1 MAMHHLRDG
10 DDEMFAETLR
20 RYAVE
25 RLLPDYPRWRD
36 EPYPLDRIP
45 ELGELGVLGL
55 RVPEEYG
62 GSAGALTQ
70 LGLAVEELARGDF
83 NVNYFPQL
91 AGLAAGLILH
101 GDEAIKRRWLPPLA
115 SGEVTIGFALTEP
128 GVGSDAAAL
137 STRAVRDGS
146 DWVISGEKASITF
159 AGYADAVTV
168 FARTGGE
175 GARGITCFLVPLDL
189 AGVERAVY
197 ASAGSAAT
205 ARGSLHFD
213 DVRIPVDH
221 QIGEEGT
228 GFVLAMQGFDYNR
241 AIISHACIGAASQSL
256 DEFVEYAKQRETFG
270 KPLAQ
275 HQGISFQVA
284 EHLAFLHSA
293 RLLARETLQLADAGL
308 PHSTQASMTK
318 WLGPKY
324 AAEAIHAVIRMF
336 GWPGYSSEMH
346 HELRMKDV
354 MGLEIGDGTPEIM
367 KAIIARE
374 TFGREFGSLR

>member
-1 MAMHHLRDG
+1 MAMQQLRSA
-10 DDEMFAETLR
+10 DDDLLAETLR
-20 RYAVE
+20 RFSLE
-25 RLLPDYPRWRD
+25 RLMPDYQRWRT
-36 EPYPLDRIP
+36 EPFPKERVVEFGD
-45 ELGELGVLGL
+45 LGVLGL

-62 GSAGALTQ
+62 GSDGTFPQ
-70 LGLAVEELARGDF
+70 LGLAVEELSRGDF
-83 NVNYFPQL
+83 NANYFPQL
-91 AGLAAGLILH
+91 AALAAELITH
-101 GDEAIKRRWLPPLA
+101 GDDAVKSRWLPPLA
-115 SGEVTIGFALTEP
+115 SGEAVIGFALTEP

-137 STRAVRDGS
+137 TTRAVRDGS

-168 FARTGGE
+168 FARTGGP

-189 AGVERAVY
+189 PGVERQVY
-197 ASAGSAAT
+197 HSAGSAAT

-213 DVRIPVDH
+213 EVRIPADH

-270 KPLAQ
+270 KPLAK
-275 HQGISFQVA
+275 HEGIAFQVA

-293 RLLARETLQLADAGL
+293 RLLAQETLALAEAGR
-308 PHSTQASMTK
+308 PHSMQASMTK

-336 GWPGYSSEMH
+336 GWPGYSTDMH

-367 KAIIARE
+367 KSIIARE
-374 TFGREFGSLR
+374 TFGREYASHK

>member
-1 MAMHHLRDG
+1 MLQIDQ
-10 DDEMFAETLR
+10 
-20 RYAVE
+20 
-25 RLLPDYPRWRD
+25 
-36 EPYPLDRIP
+36 

-62 GSAGALTQ
+62 GAAGTFPQ
-70 LGLAVEELARGDF
+70 LGLAVEELSRGDF
-83 NVNYFPQL
+83 NANYFPQL
-91 AGLAAGLILH
+91 AALAAELIKH
-101 GDEAIKRRWLPPLA
+101 GDDAVKARWLPPLA
-115 SGEVTIGFALTEP
+115 SGEAVIGFALTEP

-146 DWVISGEKASITF
+146 DWVITGEKASMTF
-159 AGYADAVTV
+159 AGYADAATV
-168 FARTGGE
+168 FARSGGA

-189 AGVERAVY
+189 PGVERSVY
-197 ASAGSAAT
+197 HSAGSAST
-205 ARGSLHFD
+205 ARGSVHFD
-213 DVRIPVDH
+213 EVRIPADH

-228 GFVLAMQGFDYNR
+228 GFILAMQGFDYNR
-241 AIISHACIGAASQSL
+241 AVIAHACIGAAAQSI

-270 KPLAQ
+270 KPLAK
-275 HQGISFQVA
+275 HEGIAFQVA

-293 RLLARETLQLADAGL
+293 RLLAQETLELAEAGA
-308 PHSTQASMTK
+308 PHSTQASMAK

-336 GWPGYSSEMH
+336 GWPGYSTEMH

-367 KAIIARE
+367 KSIIARE
-374 TFGREFGSLR
+374 TFGREYASLR